1 MARERWMFDISLEGD
16 NKVYSIEQL
25 LTMADDCFKKG
36 EYAACRSFLERSTS
50 GNRGRLKLA
59 KFLMTPGT
67 TSVPHVKRLHQA
79 ESLLLEAVDEIPEA
93 SMDLSNLYF
102 QLNRPLAALVW
113 RLRSPE
119 KLEDADCEMFKRKI
133 LQLEVSS
140 LQNYP
145 MDLYTL
151 GMVLSDHKET
161 RGQAKR
167 LLQLACEY
175 ENSPCIKGVAALRV
189 AEISDDPN
197 EQSQYFRLAEEWGNP
212 ELLRRKE

>member
-16 NKVYSIEQL
+16 VEICNINGLLRKAEQFFRNG
-25 LTMADDCFKKG
+25 DYDSCH
-36 EYAACRSFLERSTS
+36 SFLLRAESS
-50 GNRGRLKLA
+50 QQGKLA
-59 KFLMTPGT
+59 LARFFMTPGT
-67 TSVPHVKRLHQA
+67 TDLSLEKARHVA
-79 ESLLLEAVDEIPEA
+79 EQLMLAIAEDIPEA
-93 SMDLSNLYF
+93 CMELSRLYLDLK
-102 QLNRPLAALVW
+102 RPLAALGW
-113 RLRSPE
+113 RLRHPS
-119 KLEDADCEMFKRKI
+119 KLKDAECEMFKRKI
-133 LQLEVSS
+133 LRLEVSS
-140 LQNYP
+140 LQNYS

-161 RGQAKR
+161 KGHAKR